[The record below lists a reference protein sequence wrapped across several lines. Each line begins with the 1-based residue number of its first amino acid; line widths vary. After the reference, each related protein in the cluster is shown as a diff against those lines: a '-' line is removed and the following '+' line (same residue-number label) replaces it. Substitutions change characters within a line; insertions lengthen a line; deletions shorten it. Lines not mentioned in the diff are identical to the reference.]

1 MVRLFRI
8 VCAVVLAGYLA
19 PSPGFSQSNVS
30 ETGKAGMSFLTIA
43 PSSRIA
49 SLGSSGSACMTG
61 ASSLWSNP
69 ALLAVVQERSA
80 QFTHTEWIEGIKQEY
95 AAFSTPFDYGMLGL
109 GFNLFDSG
117 DIDGRDLYGN
127 DTGMYSITNAAIT
140 LTCSGA
146 ITDKITLGLT
156 WKKLFQKVS
165 DETASGYAFD
175 AGLVVKT
182 PIRGLSVA
190 AAGRNYGRMGKLKS
204 SRTKLPSD
212 VSIGCLYDSIA
223 PVFKRPWHL
232 LGDLVFPRYG
242 DTGVRLGTEIEAVK
256 SFIVRIG
263 YRSDSEFE
271 TFSFGI
277 GYNWEMVAA
286 DIAYTPMRDMSD
298 DALRFTLSLMG
309 F

>member
-1 MVRLFRI
+1 MARLYRI
-8 VCAVVLAGYLA
+8 VCAVVLAGCLA
-19 PSPGFSQSNVS
+19 PSPGFSLSNVS
-30 ETGKAGMSFLTIA
+30 ETGKAGMSFLMIA
-43 PSSRIA
+43 PSSQIA
-49 SLGSSGSACMTG
+49 SLGNSGSACMTG

-69 ALLAVVQERSA
+69 ALLAVTQERSA
-80 QFTHTEWIEGIKQEY
+80 QFTHTEWIEGIRQEF

-109 GFNLFDSG
+109 GFHLFDSG

-127 DTGMYSITNAAIT
+127 DTGMWSITNAAIT
-140 LTCSGA
+140 VTCAGA
-146 ITDKITLGLT
+146 ITDGIALGLT

-165 DETASGYAFD
+165 DETASGYALD

-190 AAGRNYGRMGKLKS
+190 AVGRNYGRMGKLKS
-204 SRTKLPSD
+204 ARTNLPSD
-212 VSIGCLYDSIA
+212 VSIGCLYESVA
-223 PVFKRPWHL
+223 PFFERPWRL

-242 DTGVRLGTEIEAVK
+242 DTGVRLGTELEAVK
-256 SFIVRIG
+256 NFIVRIG
-263 YRSDSEFE
+263 YRSDRDFE
-271 TFSFGI
+271 NFSFGI

-298 DALRFTLSLMG
+298 DALRFTLSLTG